1 MNHSI
6 TSRFFYHIYPLGM
19 CGAPSRNDF
28 TQAAGSGL
36 KSLKE
41 RIPHLSYLGVNAVYI
56 GPLFESMAHGYD
68 TVDYFHVDRRLG
80 TNDDLKDLVKALHEA
95 GIAVILDA
103 VLNHTGRNF
112 FAFRDLQEKGRASPY
127 ATWYRGVDFSRKS
140 PAGDNF
146 AYEGWSGYYDLAK
159 LNTGTPEVREHLF
172 SAVKFWIDEFGVDG
186 LRLDAADVLAPDFL
200 DALSSFA
207 KSIKPD
213 FWLMGEVVHGDYRN
227 WAAPGRLDSVTNYEL
242 YKGLWSSFN
251 DRNFFEIAWSL
262 NRQFGS
268 EGMYRDRVL
277 YNFLENHDVNRV
289 TSVLKSSAHL
299 VPLYGL
305 LFTVPGVPSLYYGGE
320 WGIRGEKKNGSD
332 AELRPVVRET
342 AEHGAYSGVP
352 AECAPKVDSAKLED
366 AIKRFA
372 RIRAET
378 PALREGTYRQL
389 HVASEQFAFIR
400 EMPGRSDA
408 GAGEGGG
415 TGAAIII
422 VNAAATEAR
431 LSLRPGMKA
440 GSDGHWRDAVEGRV
454 SCDARGGELHAC
466 VPPCS
471 IVILTRG

>member
-1 MNHSI
+1 M
-6 TSRFFYHIYPLGM
+6 
-19 CGAPSRNDF
+19 
-28 TQAAGSGL
+28 
-36 KSLKE
+36 
-41 RIPHLSYLGVNAVYI
+41 
-56 GPLFESMAHGYD
+56 
-68 TVDYFHVDRRLG
+68 
-80 TNDDLKDLVKALHEA
+80 
-95 GIAVILDA
+95 
-103 VLNHTGRNF
+103 
-112 FAFRDLQEKGRASPY
+112 
-127 ATWYRGVDFSRKS
+127 
-140 PAGDNF
+140 
-146 AYEGWSGYYDLAK
+146 
-159 LNTGTPEVREHLF
+159 
-172 SAVKFWIDEFGVDG
+172 
-186 LRLDAADVLAPDFL
+186 
-200 DALSSFA
+200 
-207 KSIKPD
+207 
-213 FWLMGEVVHGDYRN
+213 
-227 WAAPGRLDSVTNYEL
+227 TNYEL

-466 VPPCS
+466 VPPSS